1 MQLETFLQICNQSA
15 NSSRLFDKNQR
26 LIQHILHYGTSYE
39 RQDYHK
45 KGEITA
51 LQEPSSAEDTDMEKT
66 TPDTPVHLN
75 SQTPR
80 SNSLGNHTTGVSQT
94 AVRGPIGPGQQLSQ
108 LGLGTRTG
116 NGMQGPMAAGGRPE
130 DDGFQNC
137 AWMFSDS
144 SLNDL
149 YAVPFLD
156 PTLGMNDFYM
166 GTGG

>member
-1 MQLETFLQICNQSA
+1 
-15 NSSRLFDKNQR
+15 

-39 RQDYHK
+39 RHDYHK
-45 KGEITA
+45 KGQITG

-66 TPDTPVHLN
+66 TPDTPVHLA
-75 SQTPR
+75 SQPPI
-80 SNSLGNHTTGVSQT
+80 SSSLGKNMAGTSQMG
-94 AVRGPIGPGQQLSQ
+94 VRGPIGPGQQLSE
-108 LGLGTRTG
+108 LALGTRTG
-116 NGMQGPMAAGGRPE
+116 SGIQGPMAAGGRPE

-156 PTLGMNDFYM
+156 PTMGMNDFYM
-166 GTGG
+166 GAGS